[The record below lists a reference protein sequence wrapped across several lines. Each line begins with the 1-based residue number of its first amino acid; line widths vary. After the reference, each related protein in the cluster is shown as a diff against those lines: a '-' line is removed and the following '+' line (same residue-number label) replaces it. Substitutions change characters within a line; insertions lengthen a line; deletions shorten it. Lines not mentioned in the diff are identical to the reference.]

1 MANLPL
7 DPIFAHLLL
16 KSHELR
22 CVSEVVTAVSLLS
35 ADNVFL
41 QVGDPPLV
49 YVIIYTLSLA
59 PRRTLALIY
68 AHSLP
73 QSHSHTR

>member
-16 KSHELR
+16 KSHELG
-22 CVSEVVTAVSLLS
+22 CVNEVVTAVSLLS

-41 QVGDPPLV
+41 QVTPPPTRLSD
-49 YVIIYTLSLA
+49 YTYIPLA
-59 PRRTLALIY
+59 CR
-68 AHSLP
+68 
-73 QSHSHTR
+73 